1 MTPGEKGMVYNPQ
14 TLRWEGNENTL
25 AQFDI
30 PPLETPSPST
40 NTQTSYMDRQHGP
53 STSPS
58 RPALI
63 AHVPTGNGHN
73 IQVQN
78 GMVYDP
84 QQMKW
89 LKVKGGRDVSG
100 QLSPSVTDAD
110 DEEDA
115 FAGIEDLKDENT
127 PVPGAGGLGGLA
139 SPLSLAAGG
148 AGELHEEFDLGP
160 RFCRIQE
167 EEEQAWRRKCEHW
180 FVPSNEGPTSWPDNG
195 LWRRAIR
202 DIVPRDVDTLGG
214 L

>member
-1 MTPGEKGMVYNPQ
+1 MIYNPQ

-25 AQFDI
+25 SQFDL
-30 PPLETPSPST
+30 PPLETPTPSS
-40 NTQTSYMDRQHGP
+40 NTQTSYMGHRRNAS

-63 AHVPTGNGHN
+63 AHVPTSSGSN

-100 QLSPSVTDAD
+100 QMSPSVTDA

-127 PVPGAGGLGGLA
+127 PAFGAGSVAGMG
-139 SPLSLAAGG
+139 SPNSLAPQNG
-148 AGELHEEFDLGP
+148 AGEIHEEFDLGP
-160 RFCRIQE
+160 RFIRIQKDE
-167 EEEQAWRRKCEHW
+167 EAAWRRRCEAW
-180 FVPSNEGPTSWPDNG
+180 FPNGEPRPDDG
-195 LWRRAIR
+195 KWRRAIR
-202 DIVPRDVDTLGG
+202 DIVPQDGLGSF
-214 L
+214 